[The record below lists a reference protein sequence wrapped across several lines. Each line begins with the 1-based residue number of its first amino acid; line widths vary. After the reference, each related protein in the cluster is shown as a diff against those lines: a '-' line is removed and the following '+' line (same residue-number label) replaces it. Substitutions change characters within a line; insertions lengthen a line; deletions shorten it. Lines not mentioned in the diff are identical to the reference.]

1 MCSSSTLTQH
11 LHRSCGK
18 LITVSVK
25 DWGLRAFITRDDDW
39 LVSSWEQT
47 RADLS
52 SPLGTW
58 RNLSKCISKWLKLF
72 SLKTQWFINTSAGA
86 GVMKAIWFEGI
97 CCQSTNGLIPPARF
111 NCTLDF
117 CGKQVILS
125 SNAQKRT
132 FPSGTLALS
141 NGYHH
146 ERHGNGRLLRKLAKM
161 LYISHQNQ
169 NKMEEVILHK
179 YI

>member
-1 MCSSSTLTQH
+1 MKNLHRNVLSSSTLIQH
-11 LHRSCGK
+11 LHWSCGK
-18 LITVSVK
+18 LITASVK
-25 DWGLRAFITRDDDW
+25 DWGLRDDDS

-58 RNLSKCISKWLKLF
+58 RNLSKCISKPLKLF
-72 SLKTQWFINTSAGA
+72 SLKIQSFINTSAGT

-111 NCTLDF
+111 DWTHDF
-117 CGKQVILS
+117 CGKHVILS

-132 FPSGTLALS
+132 FPSGTLAVS

-146 ERHGNGRLLRKLAKM
+146 ERHGNGRLSRKLAKM
-161 LYISHQNQ
+161 LYISHQNKKIKQ
-169 NKMEEVILHK
+169 
-179 YI
+179 